1 MKVPADVRGE
11 RLAVHTALTV
21 AATVGVMLVLITPFM
36 AIIAY
41 WK

>member
-1 MKVPADVRGE
+1 MKVLMEARSHG
-11 RLAVHTALTV
+11 LAVHTALAV